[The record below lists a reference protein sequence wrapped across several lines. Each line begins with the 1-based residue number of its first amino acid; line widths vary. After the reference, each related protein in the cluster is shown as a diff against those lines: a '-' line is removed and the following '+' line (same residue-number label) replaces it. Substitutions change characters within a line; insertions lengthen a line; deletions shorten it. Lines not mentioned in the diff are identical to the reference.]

1 MFLILLRRRFR
12 QGITVRAPVH
22 RRRLVMA
29 GMALGAVLAGCGGGG
44 GTSGAPVLPITQP
57 VSETAPAE
65 ETVTGPGTNPVATTY
80 FVSGTVVGLK
90 GTGLVLQNNGG
101 DDLAVA
107 ADGPIRFATP
117 LADGAAYAVTVKTAP
132 SADPPQNCVVSND
145 AGTVGGAAVS
155 NVAVVC
161 TDVVQASLCP
171 DVLDPSVTYTG
182 GAASGEYVKV
192 KFDSA
197 AKRYEMTFVE
207 SPVPTSSGQR
217 NDTRAGL
224 TIAGDYVH
232 PDGTALALPSARQNR
247 CAIVLKNGKTASGS
261 YTVAINPKA
270 PPVLFVG
277 HGLVVGGIPGATVQ
291 GDGVELAPGFVIG
304 TVPSRTFDSY
314 PFIGFSQT
322 VTDFMQVAGTY
333 NELGFRITP
342 TGTMSQRQ
350 NGGDPIGWEPQAI
363 QASQTLNA
371 DGSCTPD
378 ASQYSCFS
386 TGMPWK
392 LRRHAGGSPD
402 SVFVSTVTSNLTY
415 PAVGVNVVQLAIT
428 ANHARGIMIVGKV
441 GDQLIP
447 VIVRVG
453 DVHTDKGNLLNNT
466 LDDQAGLSL
475 LAPAVKLTQS
485 VLTGRSIG
493 TNSASVCGAVASRGQ
508 SSVPAI
514 VNQQTI
520 YPSAGACTDGS
531 ASSDA
536 GVNNGAMSFQGGS
549 ATLLNPFTSAS
560 SSGLALDFTQARPG
574 LVTVTANTD
583 FMSGRTPVFKAGDT
597 GVMVKVGPVYG
608 LLMNGVNRQFTTYD
622 PVNNVSKVNPFLS
635 IGVFAE

>member
-1 MFLILLRRRFR
+1 M
-12 QGITVRAPVH
+12 
-22 RRRLVMA
+22 
-29 GMALGAVLAGCGGGG
+29 
-44 GTSGAPVLPITQP
+44 
-57 VSETAPAE
+57 
-65 ETVTGPGTNPVATTY
+65 TGPGTNPVATTY

-291 GDGVELAPGFVIG
+291 DNGLEFSGGLFLGA
-304 TVPSRTFDSY
+304 VPPRTFDSY
-314 PFIGFSQT
+314 PFIGFSHT
-322 VTDFMQVAGTY
+322 VTDFTQVAGTY
-333 NELGFRITP
+333 NELGFRVTP
-342 TGTMSQRQ
+342 EGTPSQSAS
-350 NGGDPIGWEPQAI
+350 GVHWFGWETQAI
-363 QASQTLNA
+363 QASQTFNA

-386 TGMPWK
+386 TGAPWK
-392 LRRHAGGSPD
+392 LRRNADGTPD
-402 SVFVSTVTSNLTY
+402 GVFTSGANPDLRY
-415 PAVGVNVVQLAIT
+415 PAVGVEVFQFLVSPSLA
-428 ANHARGIMIVGKV
+428 HGIMIVGKV
-441 GDQLIP
+441 GDQLVP

-453 DVHTDKGNLLNNT
+453 YIKDGQGNVLAHM
-466 LDDQAGLSL
+466 LDDQAGFSL
-475 LAPAVKLTQS
+475 LAPATNITQAA
-485 VLTGRSIG
+485 LTGRYVG
-493 TNSASVCGAVASRGQ
+493 TNSASVCGVVTSPGQ
-508 SSVPAI
+508 SSRSSQ
-514 VNQQTI
+514 VNGQMI
-520 YPSAGACTDGS
+520 FPSAGACTDGS

-549 ATLLNPFTSAS
+549 ATLLNPFTLAA